1 MSNNIGNE
9 QGLLTIFEKVK
20 QNIEKL
26 ELNDETMRN
35 LQQLDDYAKVLND
48 SSILAVTDG
57 DGTIVDVND
66 TFCKISQ
73 YSRSEL
79 IGKNHNVLKSDYHSK
94 AFYKDLWDTIKS
106 GLVWEGEIKNR
117 RKDGTFYWVK
127 TAIYPFL
134 NDDGTP
140 YKFISARTDI
150 TKGKNY
156 EQRLRERLKN
166 DFKHVVKNLHNL
178 VFKVEKRNRE
188 FVFTLFDGQ
197 LVNVLG
203 LQSKDIINKSINEAF
218 SGHIRDVAEGYF
230 DTAFK
235 TGENISFEFID
246 NNRYYHVT
254 LSPILKDGS
263 VAAIVGSVS
272 ELTELKQSE
281 LKIKHMAY
289 HNHITDLPNR
299 MKLIE
304 DLKSELE
311 KASKGKQVNLGVILV
326 DLDRFKQIN
335 DTAGHLVGDAVI
347 VEVGKRFSNLFLF
360 DLVKEIK
367 LYHLGGDEFVFLI
380 KHFDKEGVSDIIS
393 RLYQTLEKPFVYKNV
408 DFYLTLSA
416 GVGLY
421 PLTKE
426 IDDEEELLKQADLA
440 LLKAK
445 DEGRNSCRIYTPQM
459 NEQLIR
465 KIEIESDIRKALE
478 RDEFVLFFQP
488 QLNLKSNQMIG
499 VEALIRWIHPTK
511 GLISPAEFIPVAEET
526 GLIIPIGDWVLR
538 KACDYLNE
546 WKAAGINHIKM
557 SVNIATS
564 HFKRRDFSE
573 NVITI
578 LNNANVNGNKIE
590 LEIIESSLMENT
602 EDTALTL
609 KKLRAHNVGIS
620 IDDFGTGYSS
630 LGYLKSFPIST
641 LKIDQSFVR
650 DIMNNGEDRAIVS
663 AIINLAKNLKLE
675 VVAEGVETEEALT
688 FLKSKHCDIMQ
699 GYYYS
704 KPLPANQFI
713 EFIS

>member
-1 MSNNIGNE
+1 MSNNIGYE

-26 ELNDETMRN
+26 ELNIETKRS
-35 LQQLDDYAKVLND
+35 LQQLEDYAKVLND

-57 DGTIVDVND
+57 NGIIIDVND

-79 IGKNHNVLKSDYHSK
+79 IGKNHNVLKSGYHSK

-106 GLVWEGEIKNR
+106 GSVWEGEIKNR

-134 NDDGTP
+134 DEQRKP

-150 TKGKNY
+150 TMGKKY
-156 EQRLRERLKN
+156 EQRLREKLKN

-178 VFKVEKRNRE
+178 VFKVEKINGE

-197 LVNVLG
+197 LANILR
-203 LQSKDIINKSINEAF
+203 LQSKDILNKSINEVF
-218 SGHIRDVAEGYF
+218 SEQIRDLAEGYF
-230 DTAFK
+230 VTTFK
-235 TGENISFEFID
+235 TGENNSFEFFD

-254 LSPILKDGS
+254 LSPILRDGA
-263 VAAIVGSVS
+263 VTAIVGSVS

-311 KASKGKQVNLGVILV
+311 KARKGKQGNLGVILI
-326 DLDRFKQIN
+326 DLDRFKHIN
-335 DTAGHLVGDAVI
+335 DTAGHVVGDAVI
-347 VEVGKRFSNLFLF
+347 VEVGKRFSDLYLL
-360 DLVKEIK
+360 DLVEEVN

-380 KHFDKEGVSDIIS
+380 KSFDKADVSKVIS
-393 RLYQTLEKPFVYKNV
+393 RLYQTLEQPFVYKDV

-426 IDDEEELLKQADLA
+426 TDDEEELLKQADLA

-459 NEQLIR
+459 NEELIR

-488 QLNLKSNQMIG
+488 QLNLESNQMIG

-511 GLISPAEFIPVAEET
+511 GLVSPAEFIPVAEET

-546 WKAAGINHIKM
+546 WKAAGINNIKM

-573 NVITI
+573 NVLKI
-578 LNNANVNGNKIE
+578 LYNANVDGNKME
-590 LEIIESSLMENT
+590 LEINESSLMENT

-609 KKLRAHNVGIS
+609 KKLREHNIGIS

-630 LGYLKSFPIST
+630 LGYLKSFPITT

-650 DIMNNGEDRAIVS
+650 DIMNNGEDRAIVTT
-663 AIINLAKNLKLE
+663 IINLAKNLKLE

-688 FLKSKHCDIMQ
+688 FLKSNHCDIMQ
-699 GYYYS
+699 GFYYS
-704 KPLPANQFI
+704 KPLPADQFI

>member
-1 MSNNIGNE
+1 MSNNIGYE

-26 ELNDETMRN
+26 ELNIETQIS
-35 LQQLDDYAKVLND
+35 LQQLEDYAKVLND

-57 DGTIVDVND
+57 NGIIIDVND

-79 IGKNHNVLKSDYHSK
+79 IGKNHNVLKSGYHSK
-94 AFYKDLWDTIKS
+94 EFYKDLWETINS
-106 GLVWEGEIKNR
+106 GSVWEGEIKNR

-134 NDDGTP
+134 DEQGKP

-150 TKGKNY
+150 TEGKKY
-156 EQRLRERLKN
+156 EQQLRERLKN

-178 VFKVEKRNRE
+178 VFKVEKISGE
-188 FVFTLFDGQ
+188 FVITLFDGQ

-203 LQSKDIINKSINEAF
+203 LQNKDILNKSINEAF
-218 SGHIRDVAEGYF
+218 STKIRNLAEGYF
-230 DTAFK
+230 VTTFK
-235 TGENISFEFID
+235 TGENTSFEFD
-246 NNRYYHVT
+246 VNNRYYHVT
-254 LSPILKDGS
+254 LSPIHKDGA
-263 VAAIVGSVS
+263 VTAIVGSVS

-311 KASKGKQVNLGVILV
+311 KARKGKQVNLGVVLV

-335 DTAGHLVGDAVI
+335 DTAGHVVGDAVI
-347 VEVGKRFSNLFLF
+347 VEVGKRFSDLYLL
-360 DLVKEIK
+360 DLVEEVK

-380 KHFDKEGVSDIIS
+380 KSFDEEDVSKMIS
-393 RLYQTLEKPFVYKNV
+393 RLYQTIEQPFAYKNV

-416 GVGLY
+416 GIGLSNKQ
-421 PLTKE
+421 T
-426 IDDEEELLKQADLA
+426 DDEEELLKQADLA

-445 DEGRNSCRIYTPQM
+445 DEGRNSCRIYTPKM
-459 NEQLIR
+459 NEELIR

-478 RDEFVLFFQP
+478 REEFVLFFQP
-488 QLNLKSNQMIG
+488 QLNLESNQMIG

-511 GLISPAEFIPVAEET
+511 GLVSPAEFIPVAEET

-546 WKAAGINHIKM
+546 WKAAGIDNIKM

-573 NVITI
+573 NVLKI
-578 LNNANVNGNKIE
+578 LYNANVDGNKIE
-590 LEIIESSLMENT
+590 LEINESSLMENT
-602 EDTALTL
+602 KDTALTL
-609 KKLRAHNVGIS
+609 KKLRDHNIGIS

-630 LGYLKSFPIST
+630 LGYLKSFPITT

-650 DIMNNGEDRAIVS
+650 DIMNNGEDRAIVTT
-663 AIINLAKNLKLE
+663 IINLAKNLKLE

-688 FLKSKHCDIMQ
+688 FLKSEHCDVMQ

-704 KPLPANQFI
+704 KPLPADQFMK
-713 EFIS
+713 FIN